1 MKQPARTPSPPVRPS
16 ACPGLLR
23 IVQAKDGGICRIKLP
38 CGRLEA
44 EQAQRI
50 AHASQQHAG
59 GVIEAT
65 NRGNL
70 QIRGIHAGRE
80 DALIGEL
87 LDAGLGPSTP
97 GADDVRNL
105 MVSPAAGLDPQAL
118 VDISPLATEL
128 LTTLENTPR
137 LHALSPKFALLLD
150 GGERLAMLE
159 HPHDIWL
166 SALPLDDGI
175 GYAFG
180 LAGCPP
186 VSADDAPALAI
197 VPQAE
202 AHTLIIILLDL
213 FLELAAPE
221 QMRMR
226 HLLETHAPAELL
238 QRLQARLGNAL
249 LPMND
254 WRRIPAH
261 ANTHLGIHK
270 QHQPGLVHIGASP
283 PLGRLAAEQLL
294 GLAALARRY
303 GDGSLR
309 LTPWQSVLLPNIP
322 EAAADAV
329 IHSLHALGL
338 LTDASAPLTRIIA
351 CTGASGCAKGL
362 ADTKAD
368 ALRLAERL
376 PAGSE
381 QPGIHLSGCSRSCA
395 AAHRAPFTLLA
406 VAEGRYDLFARQPL
420 GSGFGQLLGHHLTP
434 DEAGALLASLT
445 ATRSSTR

>member
-44 EQAQRI
+44 EQAKCI
-50 AHASQQHAG
+50 AHASLHYAG

-70 QIRGIHAGRE
+70 QIRGISAGGE

-87 LDAGLGPSTP
+87 LDVGLGPSTP

-118 VDISPLATEL
+118 VDISPLAAQL
-128 LTTLENTPR
+128 LATLENTPR

-186 VSADDAPALAI
+186 LQAEDAPALGI
-197 VPQAE
+197 VPADQA
-202 AHTLIIILLDL
+202 HKLIIALLDL
-213 FLELAAPE
+213 FLELATPE
-221 QMRMR
+221 QTRMR
-226 HLLETHAPAELL
+226 HLLENHSPADLL
-238 QRLQARLGNAL
+238 QNLQARLGDVL
-249 LPMND
+249 LPAGD
-254 WRRIPAH
+254 WCRVPAQASAH
-261 ANTHLGIHK
+261 IGIRE
-270 QHQPGLVHIGASP
+270 QRQPGLVHIGAATV
-283 PLGRLAAEQLL
+283 LGRLSAEQLL
-294 GLAALARRY
+294 GLAELARRH

-309 LTPWQSVLLPNIP
+309 LTPWQSVLLPNIA
-322 EAAADAV
+322 EAAADVV
-329 IHSLHALGL
+329 IHSLQALGL
-338 LTDASAPLTRIIA
+338 LTDAAEPLARIIA
-351 CTGASGCAKGL
+351 CTGASGCVKGL

-381 QPGIHLSGCSRSCA
+381 QPGIHLTGCSRSCA

-406 VAEGRYDLFARQPL
+406 VAEGRYDLFARLPL

-434 DEAGALLASLT
+434 DDAAELLASFT
-445 ATRSSTR
+445 ATRSFTR

>member
-1 MKQPARTPSPPVRPS
+1 M
-16 ACPGLLR
+16 
-23 IVQAKDGGICRIKLP
+23 QAKDGGICRIKLP

-44 EQAQRI
+44 EQAERI
-50 AHASQQHAG
+50 ARVAQRHAG

-70 QIRGIHAGRE
+70 QIRGIRAGCE
-80 DALIGEL
+80 DALITEL

-118 VDISPLATEL
+118 VDISPLAAQL
-128 LTTLENTPR
+128 LATLENTPR

-186 VSADDAPALAI
+186 VSTEDAPALAV

-202 AHTLIIILLDL
+202 AHKLIIALLDL
-213 FLELAAPE
+213 FLELATPE
-221 QMRMR
+221 QTRMR
-226 HLLETHAPAELL
+226 HLLENHSPAELL
-238 QRLQARLGNAL
+238 QRLQDRLNNVL
-249 LPMND
+249 LPAGE
-254 WRRIPAH
+254 WRRAPAQ
-261 ANTHLGIHK
+261 AKAHLGAHT
-270 QHQPGLVHIGASP
+270 QRQPGLVHIGAATV
-283 PLGRLAAEQLL
+283 LGRLEAEQLL
-294 GLAALARRY
+294 GLAALASRY
-303 GDGSLR
+303 GDASVH
-309 LTPWQSVLLPNIP
+309 LTPWQSVLLTNNP
-322 EAAADAV
+322 EAAADEV
-329 IHSLHALGL
+329 IHSLQALGL
-338 LTDASAPLTRIIA
+338 LTDAAAPLTNIIA
-351 CTGASGCAKGL
+351 CTGARGCAKGL

-376 PAGSE
+376 PEGSE
-381 QPGIHLSGCSRSCA
+381 QPGIHLTGCSRSCA
-395 AAHRAPFTLLA
+395 AAHRAPFNLLA

-434 DEAGALLASLT
+434 DEAGALLASFI

>member
-1 MKQPARTPSPPVRPS
+1 M
-16 ACPGLLR
+16 
-23 IVQAKDGGICRIKLP
+23 QAKDGGICRIKLP
-38 CGRLEA
+38 CGRLAA
-44 EQAQRI
+44 EQAERI

-128 LTTLENTPR
+128 LATLENTPR

-186 VSADDAPALAI
+186 LQAEDAPALGI
-197 VPQAE
+197 VPADQA
-202 AHTLIIILLDL
+202 HKLIIALLDL
-213 FLELAAPE
+213 FLELATPG
-221 QMRMR
+221 QTRMR
-226 HLLETHAPAELL
+226 HLLETHAPSELL

-249 LPMND
+249 LPAGE
-254 WRRIPAH
+254 WRRAPAQAKAHLGAH
-261 ANTHLGIHK
+261 A
-270 QHQPGLVHIGASP
+270 QRQSGLVHIGAATV
-283 PLGRLAAEQLL
+283 LGRLTAEQLH
-294 GLAALARRY
+294 GLAELTCRY

-322 EAAADAV
+322 EAAADVV
-329 IHSLHALGL
+329 IHSLQALGL
-338 LTDASAPLTRIIA
+338 LTDAAEPLARIIA

-381 QPGIHLSGCSRSCA
+381 QPGIHLTGCSRSCA

-406 VAEGRYDLFARQPL
+406 VAEGRYDLFARQPF

-434 DEAGALLASLT
+434 DDAAELLVSFT
-445 ATRSSTR
+445 ATRSFTR